1 MRNVNLERWRGPR
14 DKDILD
20 PAAIEF
26 RAQKRSGCSCRGCL
40 FERQWA
46 DICSLAQLQA
56 KQRSLPKCDD
66 GFIYLIVV
74 RDERQ
79 LDALETA

>member
-14 DKDILD
+14 DATILD
-20 PAAIEF
+20 PAATEF

-56 KQRSLPKCDD
+56 KQRGLPDCDD
-66 GFIYLIVV
+66 GFIYLVV
-74 RDERQ
+74 VKDERQ

>member
-1 MRNVNLERWRGPR
+1 LVE
-14 DKDILD
+14 K
-20 PAAIEF
+20 
-26 RAQKRSGCSCRGCL
+26 
-40 FERQWA
+40 QWA

-56 KQRSLPKCDD
+56 KQRNLPDCDD